1 LGTLALKNHAIT
13 LTKFHLN
20 IGEI

>member
-1 LGTLALKNHAIT
+1 LGTLALKDHAIT